1 MTAPAGKYEVSGET
15 HYYYSDR
22 NQNRAPAYHRLDLSA
37 AYSTTK
43 GKATRTWTFGIYN
56 AYNRYNPF
64 FISFVEDEAKPT
76 GTKAVVTT
84 IFGIV
89 PTVSFTYKY

>member
-1 MTAPAGKYEVSGET
+1 MTAPSGKYEVAGET
-15 HYYYSDR
+15 HYYYGKR
-22 NQNRAPAYHRLDLSA
+22 NSSRAPAYHRLDLSA
-37 AYSTTK
+37 SYSTTK
-43 GKATRTWTFGIYN
+43 GKATRTWTFGLYN

-64 FISFVEDEAKPT
+64 FISFKEDYAKPS
-76 GTKAVVTT
+76 GTKAVVTS